1 MPGRPQEKTRAFYG
15 EHRGD
20 LGSARES
27 AAEVALRHLGDEYDL
42 DIDDLSY
49 SAYLENMEHL
59 LVVQEF
65 CRKMNAWTEA
75 LRQEL
80 TLTDLEMDRLVQR
93 LKDCC
98 LESGDVLPVRAGPSG
113 VEYVGPPSP
122 TGGHD
127 KLALDIV
134 QFLQSPYVE

>member
-1 MPGRPQEKTRAFYG
+1 MVHMENGRVRASVVVHGPEMPGRPQEKTRAFYG

-27 AAEVALRHLGDEYDL
+27 AAEVALRHLCDEYDL
-42 DIDDLSY
+42 HIDDLSY
-49 SAYLENMEHL
+49 SAYLENMERL

-65 CRKMNAWTEA
+65 CRKMNAWTVA

-93 LKDCC
+93 LKECC
-98 LESGDVLPVRAGPSG
+98 
-113 VEYVGPPSP
+113 
-122 TGGHD
+122 
-127 KLALDIV
+127 
-134 QFLQSPYVE
+134 